1 MPGVIAYFI
10 VGGVAAIA
18 TFVATPLAR
27 KAANRFEI
35 ISAPDERDVHESPT
49 PNLGG
54 PAMLFG
60 LLAGS
65 LAAWLIGDFSAVFS
79 SQSEILGVL
88 LSAVVMCAVGVIDD
102 VKPITAP
109 AKIAGMVIAIIVTFL
124 SVGSFST
131 SLIYIIIFLS
141 VWLKCRFL
149 PRSA

>member
-79 SQSEILGVL
+79 STPCIFVNFNERSPDLF
-88 LSAVVMCAVGVIDD
+88 
-102 VKPITAP
+102 
-109 AKIAGMVIAIIVTFL
+109 KIGF
-124 SVGSFST
+124 F
-131 SLIYIIIFLS
+131 
-141 VWLKCRFL
+141 
-149 PRSA
+149 